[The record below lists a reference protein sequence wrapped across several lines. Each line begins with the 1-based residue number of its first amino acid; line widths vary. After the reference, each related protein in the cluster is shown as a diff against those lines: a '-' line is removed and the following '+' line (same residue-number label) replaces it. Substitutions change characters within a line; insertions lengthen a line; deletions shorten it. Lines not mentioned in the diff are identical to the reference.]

1 MRRVASSIVML
12 AVLVTPS
19 MAFAQAGDGQIKAAA
34 KAGERV
40 SVVDDAGRKVEGHV
54 EAWSEE
60 AVRLSIRGASQEIP
74 IDRIVRI
81 DKPDSLK
88 NGALTGL
95 GVGLGLG
102 FLGRRPDAGRKRGA
116 RMGGLERRVEQRRLH
131 AARRGDRRHLQQSA
145 YALRARLASSSPSL
159 TRRRARRSR
168 RSSVIDVVAGARRI
182 QSPCDRRSVARVV
195 RG

>member
-40 SVVDDAGRKVEGHV
+40 SVVDDAGRKVEGRV

-102 FLGRRPDAGRKRGA
+102 FLGAALTQGENAAPGWAVWSVVSNGVACTLLGVGIDAIFNNRRTLYERGWRPQARLSPVVGRGVRGA
-116 RMGGLERRVEQRRLH
+116 AV
-131 AARRGDRRHLQQSA
+131 
-145 YALRARLASSSPSL
+145 SL
-159 TRRRARRSR
+159 TW
-168 RSSVIDVVAGARRI
+168 
-182 QSPCDRRSVARVV
+182 
-195 RG
+195 